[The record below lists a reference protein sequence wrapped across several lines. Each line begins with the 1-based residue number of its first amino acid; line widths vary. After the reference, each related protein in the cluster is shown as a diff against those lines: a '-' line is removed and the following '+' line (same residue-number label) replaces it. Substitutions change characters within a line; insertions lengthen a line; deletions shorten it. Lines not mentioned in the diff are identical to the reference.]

1 MPHTRRLLH
10 PLVRALCAAL
20 ATAASLCAHAQG
32 GAPDLVIGNVAS
44 ITNTGAGPNSK
55 NLLLGYQIYFEH
67 VNRNGGV
74 RGRKVRLVNR
84 DDDVK
89 PDRMIEHTKQ
99 LLADKEIVAFA
110 GFLNTLGLNE
120 IIKQE
125 MLVKA
130 KIAMIAHVGSQDAP
144 HFYPVR
150 AGYNDEVRRILDDMK
165 SSKWKRV
172 ALVYV
177 NQAFGPPMFK
187 LAMDT
192 APGMGLDVVA
202 TGVFESAPDK
212 IDAGIEAVATRV
224 AAAKPDTVF
233 LMAGGLGAYRFLK
246 RYKEIHGD
254 FVQFYALSPA
264 DHFGLIKVA
273 GLEKAQGVI
282 ISQCVPHPRNSALA
296 IVREYQ
302 KMMKEYAPKE
312 ALSFY
317 GLEGFM
323 GAKIVV
329 EALRRAGP
337 NPTREKVLAA
347 ADTMQD
353 FDLGDFTV
361 SYTPARRVGSKLVD
375 LTIIGRNGDLFR

>member
-1 MPHTRRLLH
+1 LPHTHRLLR
-10 PLVRALCAAL
+10 PLVHALCAAL
-20 ATAASLCAHAQG
+20 AAAASLCVHAQS
-32 GAPDLVIGNVAS
+32 GAGDLVIGNVAS
-44 ITNTGAGPNSK
+44 ITNTGAGPNSR

-89 PDRMIEHTKQ
+89 PDAMVEHAKQ
-99 LLADKEIVAFA
+99 LIADKEIVALA

-120 IIKQE
+120 IIRQE
-125 MLVKA
+125 MLVKS

-150 AGYNDEVRRILDDMK
+150 AGYTDEVRRILDDMK
-165 SSKWKRV
+165 SSQRKRV

-187 LAMDT
+187 LAMET
-192 APGMGLDVVA
+192 APGVGLDVVA

-212 IDAGIEAVATRV
+212 LDAGIEAVATRV
-224 AAAKPDTVF
+224 AAAKPDAVF
-233 LMAGGLGAYRFLK
+233 LMAGGQGAYRFLK
-246 RYKEIHGD
+246 RYKEIYRD

-273 GLEKAQGVI
+273 GLESAQGVI
-282 ISQCVPHPRNSALA
+282 ISQCVPHPRNSTLA

-312 ALSFY
+312 PPSFY

-329 EALRRAGP
+329 EGLRRAGA

-347 ADTMQD
+347 LDTMQD

>member
-1 MPHTRRLLH
+1 MPRRLRLFRL
-10 PLVRALCAAL
+10 LVRLLYAAI
-20 ATAASLCAHAQG
+20 AAAASMHAHAQS
-32 GAPDLVIGNVAS
+32 GAADLVIGNVAS
-44 ITNTGAGPNSK
+44 TTNTGAGGNSR
-55 NLLLGYQIYFEH
+55 NLLLGYQVYFEH

-89 PDRMIEHTKQ
+89 PDAMVEHAKQ
-99 LLADKEIVAFA
+99 LIADKEIIALA

-144 HFYPVR
+144 NFYPMR
-150 AGYNDEVRRILDDMK
+150 ASYADEVRRILDDMK

-224 AAAKPDTVF
+224 AAAKPDAVF
-233 LMAGGLGAYRFLK
+233 LMAGGQGAYRFLK
-246 RYKEIHGD
+246 RYKEIYGD

-282 ISQCVPHPRNSALA
+282 ISQCVPHPRNGALA

-302 KMMKEYAPKE
+302 KMMKQYAPNE
-312 ALSFY
+312 TPSFY

-329 EALRRAGP
+329 EALRRAGA

-347 ADTMQD
+347 LDTMQD

-361 SYTPARRVGSKLVD
+361 SYTPARRAGSKLVD
-375 LTIIGRNGDLFR
+375 LTVIGRNGDLFR